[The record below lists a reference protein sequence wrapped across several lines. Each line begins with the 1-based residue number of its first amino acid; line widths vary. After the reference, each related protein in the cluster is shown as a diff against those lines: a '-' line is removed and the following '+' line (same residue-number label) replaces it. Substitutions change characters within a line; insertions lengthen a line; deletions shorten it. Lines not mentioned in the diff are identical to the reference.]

1 MNSENVEAE
10 LISTLHDQTMS
21 DDPKLA
27 SQARMAKHIF
37 PLFATTL
44 SDEIGRTRDFEIV
57 SNSVITLAATMLSAQ
72 IRMMEQMAG
81 PIPPEALEGAIVQL
95 GDTIRSQV
103 LPHEN
108 DKEHMSGM

>member
-1 MNSENVEAE
+1 MNNENAEAE

-27 SQARMAKHIF
+27 SQARMAKQIF
-37 PLFATTL
+37 PLFATVL

-72 IRMMEQMAG
+72 IRMMEEMAG
-81 PIPPEALEGAIVQL
+81 PIPLGALEGAIEQL
-95 GDTIRSQV
+95 SDTIRSQV
-103 LPHEN
+103 KPN
-108 DKEHMSGM
+108 GDGSM